1 MEKSTQQFI
10 NKKIEGLASMV
21 AKGFEHTT
29 KDISEVKTRLD
40 GIDKRL
46 DGIDT
51 RLDRI
56 ENLLIRAHEN
66 RIERLEDKVRVLE
79 TALGRQKLTAPF
91 CLQFLVF
98 F

>member
-29 KDISEVKTRLD
+29 KDISEVKTHLDGIDKRLD

-46 DGIDT
+46 DGIYT

-66 RIERLEDKVRVLE
+66 RIERLEDKGRGLE
-79 TALGRQKLTAPF
+79 TELGR
-91 CLQFLVF
+91 
-98 F
+98 